1 MGLTKVYNGCDARQ
15 SITKTYFLT
24 HVMQNCIYYLA
35 NELYTLNRQSL
46 KSNFAMHMHHC
57 VNSAS

>member
-15 SITKTYFLT
+15 SITKTYLLS

-35 NELYTLNRQSL
+35 NELYTMNR
-46 KSNFAMHMHHC
+46 
-57 VNSAS
+57 